1 MTGSGSRLVR
11 VDLGL
16 VKKGKDVTISA
27 REHAARVVQS
37 CAGHPSRCLEPRLLK
52 WRSIPISNLK
62 RLACGHEVELVR
74 VLLVED
80 DPRLAKLISGG
91 LSEDGLIV
99 DHAANATV
107 GLNMTELETFDLFI
121 FDVML
126 PEGREAGF
134 ELERVVRARHDHT
147 PILFLTARADM
158 DSKVTGLETGGDD
171 YLAKPFDFRELHAR
185 IRALVRRSKGG
196 SSNVVNLPLGL
207 RLDIG
212 AKELVNG
219 IDQKLTPRE
228 YALLECFAL
237 NPGRAY
243 SRGALIERVWPED
256 TTVELKVV
264 DVYVSTVRRK
274 LGEGIIETVRGTGYR
289 LGKLEPIGGTH

>member
-1 MTGSGSRLVR
+1 
-11 VDLGL
+11 
-16 VKKGKDVTISA
+16 
-27 REHAARVVQS
+27 
-37 CAGHPSRCLEPRLLK
+37 
-52 WRSIPISNLK
+52 
-62 RLACGHEVELVR
+62 VR

-80 DPRLAKLISGG
+80 DPRLAKLISSG

-107 GLNMTELETFDLFI
+107 GLNMTELETFDLFV

-134 ELERVVRARHDHT
+134 DLARTVRERNDHT

-171 YLAKPFDFRELHAR
+171 YLSKPFDFRELHAR
-185 IRALVRRSKGG
+185 IRALVRRAKGG

-207 RLDIG
+207 KLDIG
-212 AKELVNG
+212 AKELLGGSGAN
-219 IDQKLTPRE
+219 LTPRE

-256 TTVELKVV
+256 TAVELKVV

-274 LGEGIIETVRGTGYR
+274 LGEGIIDTVRGTGYR
-289 LGKLEPIGGTH
+289 LGRLEPSNQTAGGTH

>member
-1 MTGSGSRLVR
+1 LR
-11 VDLGL
+11 
-16 VKKGKDVTISA
+16 I
-27 REHAARVVQS
+27 
-37 CAGHPSRCLEPRLLK
+37 
-52 WRSIPISNLK
+52 
-62 RLACGHEVELVR
+62 
-74 VLLVED
+74 LLVED
-80 DPRLAKLISGG
+80 DPRLAKLISSG

-107 GLNMTELETFDLFI
+107 GLNLTELETFDLFI

-134 ELERVVRARHDHT
+134 ELARTVRERNDHT

-185 IRALVRRSKGG
+185 IRALVRRSKG
-196 SSNVVNLPLGL
+196 VNLPLGL
-207 RLDIG
+207 RLDIS
-212 AKELVNG
+212 AKELLNG
-219 IDQKLTPRE
+219 VSLTPRE

-243 SRGALIERVWPED
+243 SRNALIERVWPED
-256 TTVELKVV
+256 TAVELKVV

-289 LGKLEPIGGTH
+289 LGRLE

>member
-1 MTGSGSRLVR
+1 LR
-11 VDLGL
+11 
-16 VKKGKDVTISA
+16 I
-27 REHAARVVQS
+27 
-37 CAGHPSRCLEPRLLK
+37 
-52 WRSIPISNLK
+52 
-62 RLACGHEVELVR
+62 
-74 VLLVED
+74 LLVED
-80 DPRLAKLISGG
+80 DPRLAKLISSG

-121 FDVML
+121 LDVML

-134 ELERVVRARHDHT
+134 DLARAVRNRNDHT

-171 YLAKPFDFRELHAR
+171 YLSKPFDFRELHAR

-207 RLDIG
+207 HLDIG
-212 AKELVNG
+212 AKELLGGSGVN
-219 IDQKLTPRE
+219 LTPRE

-243 SRGALIERVWPED
+243 SRSALIERVWPED
-256 TTVELKVV
+256 TAVELKVV

-274 LGEGIIETVRGTGYR
+274 LGEGIIDTVRGTGYR
-289 LGKLEPIGGTH
+289 LGKLEPVHQAAGEIR

>member
-1 MTGSGSRLVR
+1 MRIGAVFMS
-11 VDLGL
+11 D
-16 VKKGKDVTISA
+16 
-27 REHAARVVQS
+27 Q
-37 CAGHPSRCLEPRLLK
+37 LEPCVFETGDLYHSQTLYRYGT
-52 WRSIPISNLK
+52 SM
-62 RLACGHEVELVR
+62 R

-80 DPRLAKLISGG
+80 DPRLAALIVSG

-99 DHAANATV
+99 DHAPNATV

-121 FDVML
+121 LDVML

-134 ELERVVRARHDHT
+134 ELARAVRARHDHT

-158 DSKVTGLETGGDD
+158 DSKVAGLETGGDD
-171 YLAKPFDFRELHAR
+171 YLSKPFDFRELHAR
-185 IRALVRRSKGG
+185 IRALVRRAKGV

-207 RLDIG
+207 TLDIG
-212 AKELVNG
+212 AKELMGVSNA
-219 IDQKLTPRE
+219 KLTPRE

-243 SRGALIERVWPED
+243 SRTALIERVWPEE
-256 TTVELKVV
+256 TEVEAKVV

-289 LGKLEPIGGTH
+289 LGKLEPSGGPVGRPN

>member
-1 MTGSGSRLVR
+1 MTGSGLRLVR
-11 VDLGL
+11 VDLGV

-134 ELERVVRARHDHT
+134 ELARVVRARHDHT

-196 SSNVVNLPLGL
+196 LEQCCQLAVGIAVGHWCE
-207 RLDIG
+207 R
-212 AKELVNG
+212 
-219 IDQKLTPRE
+219 IDQ
-228 YALLECFAL
+228 
-237 NPGRAY
+237 
-243 SRGALIERVWPED
+243 WD
-256 TTVELKVV
+256 
-264 DVYVSTVRRK
+264 
-274 LGEGIIETVRGTGYR
+274 
-289 LGKLEPIGGTH
+289 